1 MTLGKA
7 PLIAFVS
14 TADAGRA
21 LDFYRDALG
30 LHLVSETPF
39 ALVFDVA
46 GTMLR
51 VAIAQTVT
59 PARQTVLGWEV
70 TDIAATVDDLTGRG
84 VVFTRYDGMD
94 QDARGIWTSPAG
106 GRIAWFLDPD
116 GNVLSLTQFE

>member
-1 MTLGKA
+1 MTLSEA
-7 PLIAFVS
+7 PLIAFVT

-21 LDFYRDALG
+21 LDFYRDTLG
-30 LHLVSETPF
+30 LRLVSETPF

-59 PARQTVLGWEV
+59 PAPQTVLGWEV
-70 TDIAATVDDLTGRG
+70 TDIAATVDDLSGRG
-84 VVFTRYDGMD
+84 VVFSRYNGMD